1 MKAVR
6 IHEFGGPEVLRYE
19 DVPDPKPR
27 QDQVLVR
34 IKACALN
41 HIDLWIRKGLPG
53 VTLPHILG
61 ADIAGE
67 IAEVGDYVTGFKPG
81 QRVLLAPMHFC
92 NHCASCAAGLQ
103 NLCPEFTVL
112 GNRVDGGNCELIA
125 VPAVNIIPIPDSLD
139 FNQAASLPLVFTTA
153 WHMLVGRAHIRPG
166 QTVLVLGA
174 SSGVGIAAI
183 QIAKLFHASVIT
195 TAGDETKL
203 EKARA

>member
-19 DVPDPKPR
+19 DVPDPRPR

-67 IAEVGDYVTGFKPG
+67 IVEVGEYVTGFTGRAKGGAGADALLQSLRQVCGGAAKPVS
-81 QRVLLAPMHFC
+81 RSLRC
-92 NHCASCAAGLQ
+92 
-103 NLCPEFTVL
+103 L
-112 GNRVDGGNCELIA
+112 G
-125 VPAVNIIPIPDSLD
+125 
-139 FNQAASLPLVFTTA
+139 TA
-153 WHMLVGRAHIRPG
+153 WMAEIV
-166 QTVLVLGA
+166 
-174 SSGVGIAAI
+174 S
-183 QIAKLFHASVIT
+183 
-195 TAGDETKL
+195 
-203 EKARA
+203 

>member
-19 DVPDPKPR
+19 DVPDPRPR

-67 IAEVGDYVTGFKPG
+67 IAEVGEYITGFKPG

-92 NHCASCAAGLQ
+92 NHCARCVAGLQ
-103 NLCPEFTVL
+103 NQCPEFTVL
-112 GNRVDGGNCELIA
+112 
-125 VPAVNIIPIPDSLD
+125 
-139 FNQAASLPLVFTTA
+139 
-153 WHMLVGRAHIRPG
+153 
-166 QTVLVLGA
+166 
-174 SSGVGIAAI
+174 
-183 QIAKLFHASVIT
+183 
-195 TAGDETKL
+195 
-203 EKARA
+203 